1 MKGAQ
6 RSIITL
12 LNLSLIAAMLSSSF
26 LATRGFFNDPITS
39 KQYGL
44 EIICLSAGLLFVITF
59 AFKNQIIITKIDL
72 LVILFATW
80 YLVNELFSDGNYTQ
94 MNQIL
99 FGLFLWGLVYMF
111 IRQLSDNTPF
121 IWGVSIIWM
130 LVVILQSGLGLMQL
144 YGLESSYHG
153 LFNIT
158 GTFHNPGQFS
168 GFVVITFSNS
178 HY

>member
-59 AFKNQIIITKIDL
+59 AFKNQIIITNIDL
-72 LVILFATW
+72 LVLAFCGWHILS
-80 YLVNELFSDGNYTQ
+80 E
-94 MNQIL
+94 
-99 FGLFLWGLVYMF
+99 VYIF
-111 IRQLSDNTPF
+111 RSPYITLSDTIFN
-121 IWGVSIIWM
+121 VSFWLTVYLFVRSAAQEPAFGWW
-130 LVVILQSGLGLMQL
+130 LVFCNRVW
-144 YGLESSYHG
+144 
-153 LFNIT
+153 
-158 GTFHNPGQFS
+158 
-168 GFVVITFSNS
+168 V
-178 HY
+178 

>member
-59 AFKNQIIITKIDL
+59 AFKNQIIITNIDL
-72 LVILFATW
+72 LV
-80 YLVNELFSDGNYTQ
+80 LVFCAW
-94 MNQIL
+94 I
-99 FGLFLWGLVYMF
+99 
-111 IRQLSDNTPF
+111 IRSKLPPY
-121 IWGVSIIWM
+121 IRGVFTSI
-130 LVVILQSGLGLMQL
+130 
-144 YGLESSYHG
+144 
-153 LFNIT
+153 
-158 GTFHNPGQFS
+158 
-168 GFVVITFSNS
+168 
-178 HY
+178 